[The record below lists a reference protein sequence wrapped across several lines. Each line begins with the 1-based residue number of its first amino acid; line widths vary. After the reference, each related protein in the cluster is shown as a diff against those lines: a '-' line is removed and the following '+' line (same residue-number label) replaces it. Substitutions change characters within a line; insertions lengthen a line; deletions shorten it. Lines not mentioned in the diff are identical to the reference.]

1 VLNAGTGAIISK
13 IATGVGDTT
22 TPSGLAKISAWN
34 DAPSSNR
41 ATYVY
46 GGDLLGNVWRFDIN
60 DPSTAAIGTG
70 SALDF
75 AVLDDP
81 LGNPQPITTS
91 PVLGKISGYRV
102 IFIGTGQYLGTP
114 DLSTTQV
121 QSEYAIKDDNATAT
135 LTNPGGSPR
144 NSNTLVQQTLTT
156 ANGVRTASNNPVDFT
171 TGRGWYVDFPDS
183 GERVNIDGKLVQG
196 TLLIATIVP
205 SNTVCAPGGYG
216 WLNYFN
222 YQTGSSVDTSGIVSS
237 SYSNTI
243 VGINVLYI
251 NGTPIVEAV
260 TSNDPTPTVNSNV
273 LIKGTAS
280 GFTGQRVLWRELN
293 P

>member
-1 VLNAGTGAIISK
+1 MS
-13 IATGVGDTT
+13 
-22 TPSGLAKISAWN
+22 
-34 DAPSSNR
+34 PSSNR

-60 DPSTAAIGTG
+60 STATAAIGTG
-70 SALDF
+70 DVLKF
-75 AVLDDP
+75 ATLDDP
-81 LGNPQPITTS
+81 SGNPQPITTT
-91 PVLGKISGYRV
+91 PVLGKISGHSASYSSAPDS
-102 IFIGTGQYLGTP
+102 IWSTP
-114 DLSTTQV
+114 DLSNTQV
-121 QSEYAIKDDNATAT
+121 QTEYAIKDDNATTT
-135 LTNPGGSPR
+135 LVNPGGSPR
-144 NSNTLVQQTLTT
+144 NSSTLVQQTLTA

-171 TGRGWYVDFPDS
+171 TGRGWYIDFPDS

-196 TLLIATIVP
+196 TLLVATIVP

-222 YQTGSSVDTSGIVSS
+222 YLTGSSVDTSGIVSS

-251 NGTPIVEAV
+251 NGTPIIEAV
-260 TSNDPTPTVNSNV
+260 TSNDPTPTVNTNV